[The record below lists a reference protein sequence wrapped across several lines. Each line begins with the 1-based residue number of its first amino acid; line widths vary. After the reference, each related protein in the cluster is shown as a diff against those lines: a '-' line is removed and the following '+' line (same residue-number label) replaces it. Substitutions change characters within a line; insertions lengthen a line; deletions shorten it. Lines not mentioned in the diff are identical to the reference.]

1 MDILASALLSVLR
14 MAVIAL
20 VNQKG
25 GCGKSSATV
34 HLALWLKQHDFNV
47 LVVDSDVQRSSS
59 RWIDK
64 LTAEIPTRILADAN
78 SILDNL
84 PDLAEEYDHLI
95 VDGPAGLAEVTRA
108 VLLRSDLALIP
119 CQPTGLDLD
128 SAFDAIHLIQQ
139 AQSVRN
145 GLPKA
150 ALFIS
155 RAVKGTKLKEEATHL
170 LQKTGVPKLEAV
182 IHQRQA
188 IADSFGQAS
197 TVWGL
202 SGRAAAESALE
213 YKSLFS
219 EAMEMLS

>member
-1 MDILASALLSVLR
+1 MG
-14 MAVIAL
+14 VIAF

-25 GCGKSSATV
+25 GCGKSSASV
-34 HLALWLKQHDFNV
+34 HLALWLKQQNLNV

-59 RWIDK
+59 RWVEK
-64 LTAEIPTRILADAN
+64 LATDIPTTILSDADG
-78 SILDNL
+78 ILDNL
-84 PDLAEEYDHLI
+84 PELAEEYDHLI

-139 AQSVRN
+139 AQSVRS

-155 RAVKGTKLKEEATHL
+155 RAVKGTKLKEEAARL
-170 LQKTGVPKLEAV
+170 LQKTGVPQLGSV

-188 IADSFGQAS
+188 IADAFGQAS

-202 SGRAAAESALE
+202 PGRAAAESARE
-213 YKSLFS
+213 YKVLFG
-219 EAMEMLS
+219 EAMEMLT